1 MPKAAELKRGN
12 LIELNGHYLLVQQ
25 IDVKSPT
32 ARGAQTLY
40 RMRFSKLPGGGKYEE
55 TFSGDD
61 LLKEAQL
68 ERRKCSYLYR
78 EGDRYTFMDAEDYS
92 QYTVDGSAIEA
103 QLPYLMDGMENI
115 MALLV
120 EGRVITIEVPATVVM
135 EIIET
140 VPGMK
145 AASATGR
152 TKPARFA
159 TGLEVQVP
167 EFLEAGAKVKINTE
181 TGKYLARA

>member
-78 EGDRYTFMDAEDYS
+78 E
-92 QYTVDGSAIEA
+92 AIGIPSWMRKTTA
-103 QLPYLMDGMENI
+103 STPS
-115 MALLV
+115 MAAPSK
-120 EGRVITIEVPATVVM
+120 RSCPT
-135 EIIET
+135 
-140 VPGMK
+140 
-145 AASATGR
+145 
-152 TKPARFA
+152 
-159 TGLEVQVP
+159 
-167 EFLEAGAKVKINTE
+167 
-181 TGKYLARA
+181 